1 MIDFMKYRLIYFVIS
16 ALIIVPG
23 IISLILF
30 GLNPSIDFTGGAL
43 WEVRFEQSLEEGAGS
58 KIEEVFETEGLDAEV
73 QSSGENQFLIKTS
86 PLDPQ
91 NHDLLANRLESSV
104 GKFEEVRFETLG
116 PRLGEELLR
125 KALFAVL
132 VAILV
137 ILAYI
142 AYRFKHFAYGAVAI
156 LAMLHD
162 SLVLLGV
169 FSLLGHF
176 FDIKVDTLFVT
187 AVLTTLSFSVHDTI
201 VVFDR
206 IREILRKTS
215 LDLESAVNQAV
226 GETLVRSINNS
237 LTIIFMLVSLFV
249 LGGET
254 LKWFVFALLVGTVSG
269 TYSSTFTAA
278 PLLVV
283 WFNLSKKRNWRGI
296 FQLH

>member
-1 MIDFMKYRLIYFVIS
+1 MINFMKYRLIYFLIS
-16 ALIIVPG
+16 ALVIVPG
-23 IISLILF
+23 VISLALF
-30 GLNPSIDFTGGAL
+30 GFNPSIDFTGGTL
-43 WEVRFEQSLEEGAGS
+43 WEVQFADSQKPETGS
-58 KIEEVFETEGLDAEV
+58 KIRESFEDAGLDAEV
-73 QSSGENQFLIKTS
+73 KSSGENQFLIKTS
-86 PLDPQ
+86 PLDSDSR
-91 NHDLLANRLESSV
+91 DLLENRLESSV
-104 GKFEEVRFETLG
+104 GEFEEVRFETLG

-137 ILAYI
+137 ILLYI

-162 SLVLLGV
+162 SVVLLGV

-187 AVLTTLSFSVHDTI
+187 AVLTTLSFSAHDTI

-206 IREILRKTS
+206 IREILKKTN
-215 LDLESAVNQAV
+215 LDFESAVNQAV

-237 LTIIFMLVSLFV
+237 LTIIFMLVALFV

-283 WFNLSKKRNWRGI
+283 WFNLSKRGNWRGI
-296 FQLH
+296 LRLH

>member
-1 MIDFMKYRLIYFVIS
+1 MINFMKYRLIYFLIS
-16 ALIIVPG
+16 ALVIVPG
-23 IISLILF
+23 VISLAFF
-30 GLNPSIDFTGGAL
+30 GFSPSIDFTGGTL
-43 WEVRFEQSLEEGAGS
+43 WEVQFADSRKPEAGS
-58 KIEEVFETEGLDAEV
+58 KIRESFEDAGLDAEV

-86 PLDPQ
+86 PLDSDSR
-91 NHDLLANRLESSV
+91 DLLENRLESSV
-104 GKFEEVRFETLG
+104 GEFEEVRFETLG

-137 ILAYI
+137 ILLYI

-162 SLVLLGV
+162 SVVLLGV

-187 AVLTTLSFSVHDTI
+187 AVLTTLSFSAHDTI

-206 IREILRKTS
+206 IREILKKTN
-215 LDLESAVNQAV
+215 LDFESAVNQAV

-237 LTIIFMLVSLFV
+237 LTIIFMLVALFV

-278 PLLVV
+278 PLLIV
-283 WFNLSKKRNWRGI
+283 WFNLSTRGNWRGI
-296 FQLH
+296 LRLH